1 MCPNWS
7 ERKMDIASV
16 SSLTTA
22 LSQTKTGDA
31 VGTLVLKKAMD
42 IQEQNALQLLQALP
56 QVASNP
62 PNLGNSI
69 DVKA

>member
-1 MCPNWS
+1 
-7 ERKMDIASV
+7 MDIASV

-22 LSQTKTGDA
+22 LSQAKTGDA
-31 VGTLVLKKAMD
+31 VGTLVLKKAID
-42 IQEQNALQLLQALP
+42 IQAQSAMQLLQALP
-56 QVASNP
+56 QAPSNP